1 MKKLYWSRVREEIY
15 YKGKVYQYTYDSHMI
30 YADNISTSIQEVKDF
45 DEFAGFHSKR
55 YIAEETDKISLLTD
69 DLNDHTFKRE
79 FFEKVVVT
87 TYINPIPEWYSFSKV
102 MQELN
107 YKDFVEFAK
116 DNSLVIRGT

>member
-1 MKKLYWSRVREEIY
+1 
-15 YKGKVYQYTYDSHMI
+15 
-30 YADNISTSIQEVKDF
+30 
-45 DEFAGFHSKR
+45 
-55 YIAEETDKISLLTD
+55 LTD